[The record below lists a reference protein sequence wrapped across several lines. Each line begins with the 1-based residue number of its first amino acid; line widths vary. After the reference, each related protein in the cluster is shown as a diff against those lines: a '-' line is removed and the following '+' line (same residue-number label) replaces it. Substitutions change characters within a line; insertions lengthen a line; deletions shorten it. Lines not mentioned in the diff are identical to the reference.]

1 MLVIASVQYAQLLPL
16 LKISRSIV
24 MLNKLACNFSISARL
39 KAFFLLPWLI
49 ILCFGINHTSE
60 YLYDI
65 KLARKAIL
73 SIEISSEIDKLI
85 HELQKERGLSAGVID
100 RASKKNLV
108 LLQKQRQQT
117 DLRIEHAIDF
127 IERIEFTT
135 LQLNSIASQQVIN
148 DVLKEIFSSIERLS
162 KARKKIDNYES
173 HSYFAY
179 YSQFNEDL
187 LRLISQ
193 VQVHLKSTDQ
203 NRNSIDFLNLLK
215 LQEKSGQERGALN
228 GFLHTKQLY
237 ASQLQQVISYGNAQS
252 KLINDLFSV
261 SKTHHQLWLQRQ
273 LNSDSHQQVLIIRAL
288 LNEKLIRA
296 EQLAQLERE
305 IGYGGLIHDF
315 KNYILRGEVNYFES
329 FLTRLSTSQKYLTIF
344 NEISSLT
351 SDEKQAIY
359 IIEQTLNRYHQ
370 HILLAKTARDKG
382 RSAEQID
389 EEVRIDDSQAVAAI
403 KQLQQNEVGMDTGRW
418 WYLSSLRINKF
429 REISNHIRSEMQYLA
444 NHEEQKAIERLGL
457 YLAIFILVF
466 ITTLY
471 LSFLVV
477 KRIIEKIKYISTAMT
492 TMEIEHK
499 FNQPLKVKGND
510 EITDMVIAFNHMLA
524 ERNKSEGEQKISAAV
539 FKYASEAIMIT
550 NANNMIETVNPAF
563 CHISGFSIEEVLGKS
578 PNILNSGKHDS
589 HFYQKMW
596 QSLEQDNSWQGEIW
610 NKRKNGEIYPEFLA
624 ISVVRDQDKKPLQ
637 YISLFS
643 DITKHKKYEED
654 IWLQANY
661 DSLTGLPNRDLCLDR
676 LHNKLNEEIGEDS
689 DVTLL
694 FIDLDRFKFVND
706 TWGHSSGDELLQ
718 LAAIRLRNCIREKDT
733 VARFGGDEFVVLL
746 IGLSNRFAIER
757 VVNTI
762 LTSLSMPFHLRNN
775 NEAVVSASVGITVS
789 PSDGDNVELLLK
801 NADTAMYQA
810 KAAGR
815 NTFQFFTK
823 SMNEVVS
830 RRMHIE
836 QALRQAIKR
845 QEFVLHYQPVV
856 SLEDGEIIGAEAL
869 IRWQHPNKGLIY
881 PDSFIEIAEDAGLI
895 EPIGQWV
902 IEQACADLRHW
913 HDLGLKIQV
922 AVNVSSRQCKQTSQT
937 PIKEIIKKALKVN
950 DISPSS
956 LKVEITESL
965 LMDNSEEM
973 MTTLQDIRSLGV
985 AIYMDDFGTGYSSL
999 SYLKHFPI
1007 DVMKIDRS
1015 FIEGAI
1021 DDKTDA
1027 SLVEAVVLIGHS
1039 LSLKLVGEGI
1049 ETKQHY
1055 DYLRSL
1061 GCDYGQ
1067 GYFISKPIVS
1077 AALITLCQQAG
1088 SPPKW
1093 LTSN

>member
-1 MLVIASVQYAQLLPL
+1 MFQ
-16 LKISRSIV
+16 KF
-24 MLNKLACNFSISARL
+24 ACHFSIRARL
-39 KAFFLLPWLI
+39 KTFLLLPWLI
-49 ILCFGINHTSE
+49 ILSFGINHASD
-60 YLYDI
+60 YLEEI

-73 SIEISSEIDKLI
+73 SIEISSEIDDLI
-85 HELQKERGLSAGVID
+85 YELQKERGLSAGVIEQID
-100 RASKKNLV
+100 KKKLSQ
-108 LLQKQRQQT
+108 LQKQRLQT
-117 DLRIEHAIDF
+117 DLRIEHVIKF
-127 IERIEFTT
+127 IQRIELTK
-135 LQLNSIASQQVIN
+135 LELNTIATQQVIN
-148 DVLKEIFSSIERLS
+148 DVLKDIFVSINGLS
-162 KARKKIDNYES
+162 QTRSEIDNSES
-173 HSYFAY
+173 QNYFAY

-193 VQVHLKSTDQ
+193 VQVNLKSTEQ
-203 NRNSIDFLNLLK
+203 NRDNIDFLNLLR

-228 GFLHTKQLY
+228 ALLNTKQLY
-237 ASQLQQVISYGNAQS
+237 ASQLQQIITYGDAQTE
-252 KLINDLFSV
+252 LINNFFSV
-261 SKTHHQLWLQRQ
+261 SKSHHQLWLQRQ
-273 LNSDSHQQVLIIRAL
+273 LNSANNQQVLIIREL
-288 LNEKLIRA
+288 LNERLIRA

-315 KNYILRGEVNYFES
+315 KNYVLRGESNYFDS
-329 FLTRLSTSQKYLTIF
+329 FLTRLSSSQYYLTSF
-344 NEISSLT
+344 NDIANLT
-351 SDEKQAIY
+351 DNDKQAVE
-359 IIEQTLNRYHQ
+359 IIGQTLNRYHK
-370 HILLAKTARDKG
+370 HILLAKMSRDKG
-382 RSAEQID
+382 RHAEQID
-389 EEVRIDDSQAVAAI
+389 EEIRIDDSQAVAAI
-403 KQLQQNEVGMDTGRW
+403 KQLQQNDVGIDTEQW
-418 WYLSSLRINKF
+418 WHLSSLRIDEF
-429 REISNHIRSEMQYLA
+429 RAISNHIRSEMQTLA
-444 NHEEQKAIERLGL
+444 NNEEQKAIGSLVV
-457 YLAIFILVF
+457 YITTFILIF

-471 LSFLVV
+471 CSFFVV
-477 KRIIEKIKYISTAMT
+477 RRIVAKIKYISTSMTAM
-492 TMEIEHK
+492 EVEHK
-499 FNQPLKVKGND
+499 FNQPLEVKGND
-510 EITDMVIAFNHMLA
+510 ELTDMVIAFNHMLT
-524 ERNKSEGEQKISAAV
+524 ERSKSEGEQKISAAV

-550 NANNMIETVNPAF
+550 DANNKIETVNPAF
-563 CHISGFSIEEVLGKS
+563 CHISGFSAEEVLGKS

-596 QSLEQDNSWQGEIW
+596 QSLEQENSWQGEIW

-661 DSLTGLPNRDLCLDR
+661 DSLTGLPNRDLCIER
-676 LHNKLNEEIGEDS
+676 LHNKLNGELEGS
-689 DVTLL
+689 RDVALL

-706 TWGHSSGDELLQ
+706 TWGHSSGDDLLK

-746 IGLSNRFAIER
+746 VGLSNRFAIER
-757 VVNTI
+757 IVKSI
-762 LTSLSMPFHLRNN
+762 LTSLSMPFHLTES
-775 NEAVVSASVGITVS
+775 NEAVVSASIGVTVG
-789 PSDGDNVELLLK
+789 PEDGNSVELLLK

-815 NTFQFFTK
+815 NTYQFFTK
-823 SMNEVVS
+823 SMNEAVS

-836 QALRQAIKR
+836 QSLRQAIKQR
-845 QEFVLHYQPVV
+845 EFVLHYQPVV
-856 SLEDGEIIGAEAL
+856 SLSNGEIIGAEAL
-869 IRWQHPNKGLIY
+869 IRWQHPSKGLIY
-881 PDSFIEIAEDAGLI
+881 PDSFIEVAEEAGLI

-902 IEQACADLRHW
+902 IEQACADLKHW
-913 HDLGLKIQV
+913 QNLGLALQV
-922 AVNVSSRQCKQTSQT
+922 AVNVSSRQCKQTSKT
-937 PIKEIIKKALKVN
+937 PIKDIIKEALKDN
-950 DISPSS
+950 DISPSN

-965 LMDNSEEM
+965 LMDNSQEM
-973 MTTLQDIRSLGV
+973 MTTLQDIRDLGV

-1015 FIEGAI
+1015 FIAGSI

-1067 GYFISKPIVS
+1067 GYFISKPIIS
-1077 AALITLCQQAG
+1077 SEFITLCQQVG
-1088 SPPKW
+1088 RLPKW
-1093 LTSN
+1093 ST

>member
-1 MLVIASVQYAQLLPL
+1 MFQ
-16 LKISRSIV
+16 KF
-24 MLNKLACNFSISARL
+24 ACHFSIRARL
-39 KAFFLLPWLI
+39 KTFLLLPWLI
-49 ILCFGINHTSE
+49 ILSFGLNHASD
-60 YLYDI
+60 YLEEI

-73 SIEISSEIDKLI
+73 SIEISSEIDDLI
-85 HELQKERGLSAGVID
+85 YELQKERGLSAGVIEQID
-100 RASKKNLV
+100 KKKLSQ
-108 LLQKQRQQT
+108 LQKQRLQT
-117 DLRIEHAIDF
+117 DLRIEHVIKF
-127 IERIEFTT
+127 IQRIELTK
-135 LQLNSIASQQVIN
+135 LELNTIATQQVIN
-148 DVLKEIFSSIERLS
+148 DVLKDIFVSINGLS
-162 KARKKIDNYES
+162 QTRSEIDNSES
-173 HSYFAY
+173 QNYFAY

-193 VQVHLKSTDQ
+193 VQVNLKSTEQ
-203 NRNSIDFLNLLK
+203 NRDNIDFLNLLR

-228 GFLHTKQLY
+228 ALLNTKQLY
-237 ASQLQQVISYGNAQS
+237 ASQLQQIITYGDAQTE
-252 KLINDLFSV
+252 LINNFFSV
-261 SKTHHQLWLQRQ
+261 SKSHHQLWLQRQ
-273 LNSDSHQQVLIIRAL
+273 LNSANNQQVLIIREL
-288 LNEKLIRA
+288 LNERLIRA

-315 KNYILRGEVNYFES
+315 KNYVLRGESNYFDS
-329 FLTRLSTSQKYLTIF
+329 FLTRLSSSQYYLTSF
-344 NEISSLT
+344 NDIANLT
-351 SDEKQAIY
+351 DNDKQAVE
-359 IIEQTLNRYHQ
+359 IIGQTLNRYHK
-370 HILLAKTARDKG
+370 HILLAKMSRDKG
-382 RSAEQID
+382 RHAEQID
-389 EEVRIDDSQAVAAI
+389 EEIRIDDSQAVAAI
-403 KQLQQNEVGMDTGRW
+403 KQLQQNDVGIDTEQW
-418 WYLSSLRINKF
+418 WHLSSLRIDEF
-429 REISNHIRSEMQYLA
+429 RAISNHIRSEMQTLA
-444 NHEEQKAIERLGL
+444 NNEEKKAIGSLVV
-457 YLAIFILVF
+457 YITTFILIF

-471 LSFLVV
+471 CSFFVV
-477 KRIIEKIKYISTAMT
+477 RRIVAKIKYISTSMTAM
-492 TMEIEHK
+492 EVEHK

-510 EITDMVIAFNHMLA
+510 ELTDMVIAFNHMLT
-524 ERNKSEGEQKISAAV
+524 ERSKSEGEQKISAAV

-550 NANNMIETVNPAF
+550 DANNKIETVNPAF
-563 CHISGFSIEEVLGKS
+563 CHISGFSAEEVLGKS

-596 QSLEQDNSWQGEIW
+596 QSLEQENSWQGEIW

-661 DSLTGLPNRDLCLDR
+661 DSLTGLPNRDLCIER
-676 LHNKLNEEIGEDS
+676 LHNKLNGELEGS
-689 DVTLL
+689 RDVALL

-706 TWGHSSGDELLQ
+706 TWGHSSGDDLLK

-746 IGLSNRFAIER
+746 VGLSNRFAIER
-757 VVNTI
+757 IVKSI
-762 LTSLSMPFHLRNN
+762 LTSLSMPFHLTES
-775 NEAVVSASVGITVS
+775 NEAVVSASIGVTVG
-789 PSDGDNVELLLK
+789 PEDGNSVELLLK

-815 NTFQFFTK
+815 NTYQFFTK
-823 SMNEVVS
+823 SMNEAVS

-836 QALRQAIKR
+836 QSLRQAIKQR
-845 QEFVLHYQPVV
+845 EFVLHYQPVV
-856 SLEDGEIIGAEAL
+856 SLSNGEIIGAEAL
-869 IRWQHPNKGLIY
+869 IRWQHPSKGLIY
-881 PDSFIEIAEDAGLI
+881 PDSFIEVAEEAGLI

-902 IEQACADLRHW
+902 IEQACADLKHW
-913 HDLGLKIQV
+913 KNLGLALQV
-922 AVNVSSRQCKQTSQT
+922 AVNVSSRQCKQTSKT
-937 PIKEIIKKALKVN
+937 PIKDIIKEALKDN
-950 DISPSS
+950 DISPSN

-965 LMDNSEEM
+965 LMDNSQEM
-973 MTTLQDIRSLGV
+973 MTTLQDIRDLGV

-1015 FIEGAI
+1015 FIAGSI

-1067 GYFISKPIVS
+1067 GYFISKPIIS
-1077 AALITLCQQAG
+1077 SEFITLCQQVG
-1088 SPPKW
+1088 RMPKW
-1093 LTSN
+1093 ST

>member
-1 MLVIASVQYAQLLPL
+1 MFQ
-16 LKISRSIV
+16 KF
-24 MLNKLACNFSISARL
+24 ACHFSIRARL
-39 KAFFLLPWLI
+39 KAFLLLPWLI
-49 ILCFGINHTSE
+49 ILSFGLNHTSA
-60 YLYDI
+60 YLEDI

-85 HELQKERGLSAGVID
+85 HELQKERGLSAGVIH
-100 RASKKNLV
+100 RGSQKKLV
-108 LLQKQRQQT
+108 QLQKQRLKT
-117 DLRIEHAIDF
+117 DLYIERTIDF
-127 IERIEFTT
+127 IERINLTK
-135 LQLNSIASQQVIN
+135 LQLNSIANQQVIN
-148 DVLKEIFSSIERLS
+148 DVLKEIFLSIKFLS
-162 KARKKIDNYES
+162 QTRNEIDNYES
-173 HSYFAY
+173 SSYFAY
-179 YSQFNEDL
+179 FSLFNEQL

-193 VQVHLKSTDQ
+193 VHVHLKNTEQ
-203 NRNSIDFLNLLK
+203 NRDSIDFLNLLR

-228 GFLHTKQLY
+228 ALLNTKQLY
-237 ASQLQQVISYGNAQS
+237 ASQLQQVISYGNAQTE
-252 KLINDLFSV
+252 LINDLFSI
-261 SKTHHQLWLQRQ
+261 SKSHHQLWLQHQ
-273 LNSDSHQQVLIIRAL
+273 LNADNNQQVLIIRDL
-288 LNEKLIRA
+288 LNERLIRA
-296 EQLAQLERE
+296 EQLAQLEQE

-315 KNYILRGEVNYFES
+315 KNYVLRGESNYFDS
-329 FLTRLSTSQKYLTIF
+329 FLTRLSSSQNYLMIF
-344 NEISSLT
+344 NELANLT
-351 SDEKQAIY
+351 DDDKQAVEVIG
-359 IIEQTLNRYHQ
+359 QTLNRYHE
-370 HILLAKTARDKG
+370 HILLAKLSRDKG
-382 RSAEQID
+382 RHAEQID
-389 EEVRIDDSQAVAAI
+389 NEVRIDDSQAVAAI
-403 KQLQQNEVGMDTGRW
+403 KQLQQSDVGINTEQW
-418 WYLSSLRINKF
+418 WQLSSLRINEF
-429 REISNHIRSEMQYLA
+429 RAISNHIRSEMQSVA
-444 NHEEQKAIERLGL
+444 RTEEQKAIDSLVL
-457 YLAIFILVF
+457 YITTFIVIFIA
-466 ITTLY
+466 TLY
-471 LSFLVV
+471 FSFLVV
-477 KRIIEKIKYISTAMT
+477 RRIVAKIKYISTAMT
-492 TMEIEHK
+492 TMEVEHQ
-499 FNQPLKVKGND
+499 FNQPLKVKGKD
-510 EITDMVIAFNHMLA
+510 EITDMVIAFNHMLT

-550 NANNMIETVNPAF
+550 DANNKIETVNPAF
-563 CHISGFSIEEVLGKS
+563 CHISGFSVEEVLGKS
-578 PNILNSGKHDS
+578 PNILNSGKHDN

-596 QSLEQDNSWQGEIW
+596 QSLEQNNSWQGEIW

-661 DSLTGLPNRDLCLDR
+661 DSLTGLPNRDLCLER
-676 LHNKLNEEIGEDS
+676 LHNKLNEELDEDS
-689 DVTLL
+689 DVALL

-706 TWGHSSGDELLQ
+706 TWGHSSGDELLK
-718 LAAIRLRNCIREKDT
+718 LASIRLRNCIREKDT

-746 IGLSNRFAIER
+746 MGLSNRFAIER
-757 VVNTI
+757 VVKNI
-762 LTSLSMPFHLRNN
+762 LTSLSMPFHFGGN
-775 NEAVVSASVGITVS
+775 NEAVVSASIGVTVGPI
-789 PSDGDNVELLLK
+789 DGDSVELLLK

-815 NTFQFFTK
+815 NTYQFFTK
-823 SMNEVVS
+823 SMNEAVS

-836 QALRQAIKR
+836 QELRQAIKQ

-856 SLEDGEIIGAEAL
+856 SLSNGEIIGAEAL
-869 IRWQHPNKGLIY
+869 IRWQHPSKGLIY
-881 PDSFIEIAEDAGLI
+881 PDSFIEVAEEAGLI

-902 IEQACADLRHW
+902 IEQACADLKHW
-913 HDLGLKIQV
+913 HNLGLKLQV
-922 AVNVSSRQCKQTSQT
+922 AVNVSSRQCKQTSKT
-937 PIKEIIKKALKVN
+937 PITDIIKKALKVN
-950 DISPSS
+950 DISPSN

-973 MTTLQDIRSLGV
+973 KTTLQDIRRLGV

-1015 FIEGAI
+1015 FIAGSI

-1077 AALITLCQQAG
+1077 PAFITLCQQVA
-1088 SPPKW
+1088 SSPKW
-1093 LTSN
+1093 ST

>member
-1 MLVIASVQYAQLLPL
+1 MFQ
-16 LKISRSIV
+16 KF
-24 MLNKLACNFSISARL
+24 ACHFSIRARL
-39 KAFFLLPWLI
+39 KTFLLLPWLI
-49 ILCFGINHTSE
+49 ILCFGLNHTSD
-60 YLYDI
+60 YLEDI
-65 KLARKAIL
+65 KLSRKAIL
-73 SIEISSEIDKLI
+73 SIEISSEIDNLI
-85 HELQKERGLSAGVID
+85 YELQKERGLSAGVLD
-100 RASKKNLV
+100 RSSKKKLV
-108 LLQKQRQQT
+108 QLQKQRLQT
-117 DLRIEHAIDF
+117 DLRIEHTIEF
-127 IERIEFTT
+127 IQRIELT
-135 LQLNSIASQQVIN
+135 QLELNTIASQQVIN
-148 DVLKEIFSSIERLS
+148 EVIKDIFINIKNLPQ
-162 KARKKIDNYES
+162 ARSKIDDYDSQN
-173 HSYFAY
+173 YFAY
-179 YSQFNEDL
+179 YSLFNEDL

-193 VQVHLKSTDQ
+193 VQVHLKSTEQKRD
-203 NRNSIDFLNLLK
+203 SIDFLNLLK

-228 GFLHTKQLY
+228 ILLNTKQLY
-237 ASQLQQVISYGNAQS
+237 ASQLQQVISYGNAQTE
-252 KLINDLFSV
+252 LINDLFSV
-261 SKTHHQLWLQRQ
+261 SKSHHQLWLQRQ
-273 LNSDSHQQVLIIRAL
+273 LNSDNNQQVLIIRSL
-288 LNEKLIRA
+288 LNERLIRA

-315 KNYILRGEVNYFES
+315 KNYVLRGEANYFDS
-329 FLTRLSTSQKYLTIF
+329 FLTRLSSSQNYLTKF
-344 NEISSLT
+344 NDIANLT
-351 SDEKQAIY
+351 DGEKQAVG
-359 IIEQTLNRYHQ
+359 IIGQTLNRYHQ
-370 HILLAKTARDKG
+370 HILLAKMSRDKG
-382 RSAEQID
+382 RHAEQID
-389 EEVRIDDSQAVAAI
+389 DEIRIDDSQAVAAI
-403 KQLQQNEVGMDTGRW
+403 KRLQQNDVGIDTEQW
-418 WYLSSLRINKF
+418 WHLSSLRIDEF
-429 REISNHIRSEMQYLA
+429 RVISNHIRSEMQSLA
-444 NHEEQKAIERLGL
+444 SNEEQKAIDSLVV
-457 YLAIFILVF
+457 YVTTFILIF

-471 LSFLVV
+471 FSFLVV
-477 KRIIEKIKYISTAMT
+477 RRIVAKIKYISTAMT
-492 TMEIEHK
+492 TMEVEHK
-499 FNQPLKVKGND
+499 FNQLLKIRGND
-510 EITDMVIAFNHMLA
+510 EITDMVIAFNHMLTA
-524 ERNKSEGEQKISAAV
+524 RNKSESEQKISAAV
-539 FKYASEAIMIT
+539 FKYASEAIVIT
-550 NANNMIETVNPAF
+550 DANNKIETVNPAF
-563 CHISGFSIEEVLGKS
+563 CHISGFSVEEVLGKS
-578 PNILNSGKHDS
+578 PNILNSGKHDN

-624 ISVVRDQDKKPLQ
+624 ISVVRDKDKKPLQ

-661 DSLTGLPNRDLCLDR
+661 DSLTGLPNRDLCLER
-676 LHNKLNEEIGEDS
+676 LHNKLLKGVGGDNE
-689 DVTLL
+689 VALL

-706 TWGHSSGDELLQ
+706 TWGHSSGDELLK

-757 VVNTI
+757 VVKNI
-762 LTSLSMPFHLRNN
+762 LTSLSMPFHLGGN
-775 NEAVVSASVGITVS
+775 NEAVVSASIGVTVG

-815 NTFQFFTK
+815 NTYQFFTK
-823 SMNEVVS
+823 SMNEAVS

-836 QALRQAIKR
+836 QALRQAIKH

-856 SLEDGEIIGAEAL
+856 SLKNGEIIGAEAL
-869 IRWQHPNKGLIY
+869 IRWQHPSKGLIY
-881 PDSFIEIAEDAGLI
+881 PDNFIEVAEDAGLI

-902 IEQACADLRHW
+902 IEQACTDLKHW
-913 HDLGLKIQV
+913 HSLGLELQV
-922 AVNVSSRQCKQTSQT
+922 AVNVSSRQCKQTSKT
-937 PIKEIIKKALKVN
+937 PIKEIIKTALKVN
-950 DISPSS
+950 DISPSN

-1015 FIEGAI
+1015 FIAGSI

-1049 ETKQHY
+1049 ETKKHY

-1077 AALITLCQQAG
+1077 AEFIILCQQVT
-1088 SPPKW
+1088 SSPKW
-1093 LTSN
+1093 SN

>member
-1 MLVIASVQYAQLLPL
+1 MFQ
-16 LKISRSIV
+16 KF
-24 MLNKLACNFSISARL
+24 ACHFSIRARL
-39 KAFFLLPWLI
+39 KTFLLLPWLI
-49 ILCFGINHTSE
+49 ILSFGLNHASD
-60 YLYDI
+60 YLEEI

-73 SIEISSEIDKLI
+73 SIEISSEIDDLI
-85 HELQKERGLSAGVID
+85 YELQKERGLSAGVIEQID
-100 RASKKNLV
+100 KKKLSQ
-108 LLQKQRQQT
+108 LQKQRLQT
-117 DLRIEHAIDF
+117 DLRIEHVIKF
-127 IERIEFTT
+127 IQRIELTK
-135 LQLNSIASQQVIN
+135 LELNTIATQQVIN
-148 DVLKEIFSSIERLS
+148 DVLKDIFVSINGLS
-162 KARKKIDNYES
+162 QTRSEIDNSES
-173 HSYFAY
+173 QNYFAY

-193 VQVHLKSTDQ
+193 VQVNLKSTEQ
-203 NRNSIDFLNLLK
+203 NRDNIDFLNLLR

-228 GFLHTKQLY
+228 ALLNTKQLY
-237 ASQLQQVISYGNAQS
+237 ASQLQQIITYGDAQTE
-252 KLINDLFSV
+252 LINNFFSV
-261 SKTHHQLWLQRQ
+261 SKSHHQLWLQRQ
-273 LNSDSHQQVLIIRAL
+273 LNSANNQQVLIIREL
-288 LNEKLIRA
+288 LNERLIRA

-315 KNYILRGEVNYFES
+315 KNYVLRGESNYFDS
-329 FLTRLSTSQKYLTIF
+329 FLTRLSSSQYYLTSF
-344 NEISSLT
+344 NDIANLT
-351 SDEKQAIY
+351 DNDKQAVE
-359 IIEQTLNRYHQ
+359 IIGQTLNRYHK
-370 HILLAKTARDKG
+370 HILLAKMSRDKG
-382 RSAEQID
+382 RHAEQID
-389 EEVRIDDSQAVAAI
+389 EEIRIDDSQAVAAI
-403 KQLQQNEVGMDTGRW
+403 KQLQQNDVGIDTEQW
-418 WYLSSLRINKF
+418 WHLSSLRIDEF
-429 REISNHIRSEMQYLA
+429 RAISNHIRSEMQTLA
-444 NHEEQKAIERLGL
+444 NNEEKKAIGSLVV
-457 YLAIFILVF
+457 YITTFILIF

-471 LSFLVV
+471 CSFFVV
-477 KRIIEKIKYISTAMT
+477 RRIVAKIKYISTSMTAM
-492 TMEIEHK
+492 EVEHK

-510 EITDMVIAFNHMLA
+510 ELTDMVIAFNHMLT
-524 ERNKSEGEQKISAAV
+524 ERSKSEGEQKISAAV

-550 NANNMIETVNPAF
+550 DANNKIETVNPAF
-563 CHISGFSIEEVLGKS
+563 CHISGFSAEEVLGKS

-596 QSLEQDNSWQGEIW
+596 QSLEQENSWQGEIW

-661 DSLTGLPNRDLCLDR
+661 DSLTGLPNRDLCIER
-676 LHNKLNEEIGEDS
+676 LHNKLNGELEGS
-689 DVTLL
+689 RDVALL

-706 TWGHSSGDELLQ
+706 TWGHSSGDDLLK

-746 IGLSNRFAIER
+746 VGLSNRFAIER
-757 VVNTI
+757 IVKSI
-762 LTSLSMPFHLRNN
+762 LTSLSMPFHLTES
-775 NEAVVSASVGITVS
+775 NEAVVSASIGVTVG
-789 PSDGDNVELLLK
+789 PEDGNSVELLLK

-815 NTFQFFTK
+815 NTYQFFTK
-823 SMNEVVS
+823 SMNEAVS

-836 QALRQAIKR
+836 QSLRQAIKQR
-845 QEFVLHYQPVV
+845 EFVLHYQPVV
-856 SLEDGEIIGAEAL
+856 SLSNGEIIGAEAL
-869 IRWQHPNKGLIY
+869 IRWQHPSKGLIY
-881 PDSFIEIAEDAGLI
+881 PDSFIEVAEEAGLI

-902 IEQACADLRHW
+902 IEQACADLKHW
-913 HDLGLKIQV
+913 QNLGLALQV
-922 AVNVSSRQCKQTSQT
+922 AVNVSSRQCKQTSKT
-937 PIKEIIKKALKVN
+937 PIKDIIKEALKDN
-950 DISPSS
+950 DISPSN

-965 LMDNSEEM
+965 LMDNSQEM
-973 MTTLQDIRSLGV
+973 MTTLQDIRDLGV

-1015 FIEGAI
+1015 FIAGSI

-1067 GYFISKPIVS
+1067 GYFISKPIIS
-1077 AALITLCQQAG
+1077 SEFITLCQQVG
-1088 SPPKW
+1088 RLPKW
-1093 LTSN
+1093 ST

>member
-1 MLVIASVQYAQLLPL
+1 MFQ
-16 LKISRSIV
+16 KF
-24 MLNKLACNFSISARL
+24 ACHFSIRARL
-39 KAFFLLPWLI
+39 KAFLLLPWLI
-49 ILCFGINHTSE
+49 ILSFGLNHTNA
-60 YLYDI
+60 YLEDI

-85 HELQKERGLSAGVID
+85 HELQKERGLSAGVIH
-100 RASKKNLV
+100 RGSQKKLV
-108 LLQKQRQQT
+108 QLQKQRLKT
-117 DLRIEHAIDF
+117 DLYIERTIDF
-127 IERIEFTT
+127 IERINLTK
-135 LQLNSIASQQVIN
+135 LQLNSIANQQVIN
-148 DVLKEIFSSIERLS
+148 DVLKEIFLSIKFLS
-162 KARKKIDNYES
+162 QTRNEIDNYES
-173 HSYFAY
+173 SSYFAY
-179 YSQFNEDL
+179 FSLFNEQL

-193 VQVHLKSTDQ
+193 VHVHLKNTEQ
-203 NRNSIDFLNLLK
+203 NRDSIDFLNLLR

-228 GFLHTKQLY
+228 ALLNTKQLY
-237 ASQLQQVISYGNAQS
+237 ASQLQQVISYGNAQTE
-252 KLINDLFSV
+252 LINDLFSI
-261 SKTHHQLWLQRQ
+261 SKSHHQLWLQHQ
-273 LNSDSHQQVLIIRAL
+273 LNADNNQQVLIIRDL
-288 LNEKLIRA
+288 LNERLIRA
-296 EQLAQLERE
+296 EQLAQLEQE

-315 KNYILRGEVNYFES
+315 KNYVLRGESNYFDS
-329 FLTRLSTSQKYLTIF
+329 FLTRLSSSQNYLMIF
-344 NEISSLT
+344 NELANLT
-351 SDEKQAIY
+351 DDDKQAVE
-359 IIEQTLNRYHQ
+359 IIGQTLNRYHQ
-370 HILLAKTARDKG
+370 HILLAKLSRDKG
-382 RSAEQID
+382 RHAEQID
-389 EEVRIDDSQAVAAI
+389 NEVRIDDSQAVAAI
-403 KQLQQNEVGMDTGRW
+403 KQLQQSDVGINTEQW
-418 WYLSSLRINKF
+418 WQLSSLRINEF
-429 REISNHIRSEMQYLA
+429 RAISNHIRSEMQSVA
-444 NHEEQKAIERLGL
+444 RTEEQKAIDSLVL
-457 YLAIFILVF
+457 YITTFIVIFIA
-466 ITTLY
+466 TLY
-471 LSFLVV
+471 FSFLVV
-477 KRIIEKIKYISTAMT
+477 RRIVAKIKYISTAMT
-492 TMEIEHK
+492 TMEVEQQ
-499 FNQPLKVKGND
+499 FNQPLKVKGKD
-510 EITDMVIAFNHMLA
+510 EITDMVIAFNHMLT

-550 NANNMIETVNPAF
+550 DANNKIETVNPAF
-563 CHISGFSIEEVLGKS
+563 CHISGFSVEEVLGKS
-578 PNILNSGKHDS
+578 PNILNSGKHDN

-596 QSLEQDNSWQGEIW
+596 QSLEQNNSWQGEIW

-661 DSLTGLPNRDLCLDR
+661 DSLTGLPNRDLCLER
-676 LHNKLNEEIGEDS
+676 LHNKLNEELDEDS
-689 DVTLL
+689 DVALL

-706 TWGHSSGDELLQ
+706 TWGHSSGDELLK
-718 LAAIRLRNCIREKDT
+718 LASIRLRNCIREKDT

-746 IGLSNRFAIER
+746 MGLSNRFAIER
-757 VVNTI
+757 VVKNI
-762 LTSLSMPFHLRNN
+762 LTSLSMPFHIGGN
-775 NEAVVSASVGITVS
+775 NEAVVSASIGVTVGPI
-789 PSDGDNVELLLK
+789 DGDSVELLLK

-815 NTFQFFTK
+815 NTYQFFTK
-823 SMNEVVS
+823 SMNEAVS

-836 QALRQAIKR
+836 QELRQAIKQ

-856 SLEDGEIIGAEAL
+856 SLSNGEIIGAEAL
-869 IRWQHPNKGLIY
+869 IRWQHPSKGLIY
-881 PDSFIEIAEDAGLI
+881 PDSFIEVAEEAGLI

-902 IEQACADLRHW
+902 IEQACADLKHW
-913 HDLGLKIQV
+913 HNLGLKLQV
-922 AVNVSSRQCKQTSQT
+922 AVNVSSRQCKQTSKT
-937 PIKEIIKKALKVN
+937 PITDIIKKALKVN
-950 DISPSS
+950 EISPSN

-973 MTTLQDIRSLGV
+973 KTTLQDIRRLGV

-1015 FIEGAI
+1015 FIAGSI

-1077 AALITLCQQAG
+1077 PAFITLCQQVA
-1088 SPPKW
+1088 SSPKW
-1093 LTSN
+1093 SI

>member
-1 MLVIASVQYAQLLPL
+1 MFQKFV
-16 LKISRSIV
+16 
-24 MLNKLACNFSISARL
+24 CHFSIRARL
-39 KAFFLLPWLI
+39 KTFLLLPWLI
-49 ILCFGINHTSE
+49 ILCFGLNHTSE
-60 YLYDI
+60 YLEDI

-85 HELQKERGLSAGVID
+85 YELQKERGLSAGVID
-100 RASKKNLV
+100 RSSHKNLV
-108 LLQKQRQQT
+108 QLKKQRLRT
-117 DLRIEHAIDF
+117 DLRIDHTIDF
-127 IERIEFTT
+127 IQRIELTE
-135 LQLNSIASQQVIN
+135 LQLNTIASQQVIN
-148 DVLKEIFSSIERLS
+148 DVLKDIFVSITGLS
-162 KARKKIDNYES
+162 QTRSKIDDYQS
-173 HSYFAY
+173 GSYFAY

-193 VQVHLKSTDQ
+193 VQVHLKSNEQ
-203 NRNSIDFLNLLK
+203 NRDSIDFLNLLK

-228 GFLHTKQLY
+228 ALLNTKLLY
-237 ASQLQQVISYGNAQS
+237 ASQLQQVISYGNAQT

-261 SKTHHQLWLQRQ
+261 SKSHHQLWLQRQ
-273 LNSDSHQQVLIIRAL
+273 LNSGNNQQVLSIRSL

-315 KNYILRGEVNYFES
+315 KNYILRGEANYYDS
-329 FLTRLSTSQKYLTIF
+329 FLIRLSSSQNYLTMF
-344 NEISSLT
+344 NEIANLT
-351 SDEKQAIY
+351 DDEKQAVY

-370 HILLAKTARDKG
+370 HILIAKMSRDKG
-382 RSAEQID
+382 RHAEQID

-403 KQLQQNEVGMDTGRW
+403 KELQQNIVGIDTEQW
-418 WYLSSLRINKF
+418 WYLSSLRIDEF
-429 REISNHIRSEMQYLA
+429 REISNHIRSEMQDLA
-444 NHEEQKAIERLGL
+444 SHEEQQAIDSLVI
-457 YLAIFILVF
+457 YVTTFILVF
-466 ITTLY
+466 LTTLY
-471 LSFLVV
+471 FSFLVV
-477 KRIIEKIKYISTAMT
+477 RRIIAKIKYISTAMT
-492 TMEIEHK
+492 TMEVEHK

-510 EITDMVIAFNHMLA
+510 EISDMVIAFNQMLA
-524 ERNKSEGEQKISAAV
+524 ERNKSEGEQRISAAV

-550 NANNMIETVNPAF
+550 NADNMIETVNPAF

-578 PNILNSGKHDS
+578 PNILNSGKHDN

-661 DSLTGLPNRDLCLDR
+661 DSLTGLPNRGLCLER
-676 LHNKLNEEIGEDS
+676 LHNKLKEDKAEDS
-689 DVTLL
+689 EVALL

-746 IGLSNRFAIER
+746 VGLSNRFAIER
-757 VVNTI
+757 VVKNI
-762 LTSLSMPFHLRNN
+762 LASLSMPFHLRNN
-775 NEAVVSASVGITVS
+775 NEAVVSASIGVTVGPV
-789 PSDGDNVELLLK
+789 DGDNVELLLK

-823 SMNEVVS
+823 SMNETVS

-845 QEFVLHYQPVV
+845 QEFILHYQPVV
-856 SLEDGEIIGAEAL
+856 SLDTGEIIGAEAL
-869 IRWQHPNKGLIY
+869 IRWQHPDKGLIY
-881 PDSFIEIAEDAGLI
+881 PDSFIEIAEEAGLI

-902 IEQACADLRHW
+902 IEQACTDLRLW
-913 HDLGLKIQV
+913 HDLGMKIQV

-937 PIKEIIKKALKVN
+937 PIKDIIKKALKVN
-950 DISPSS
+950 NISPSS
-956 LKVEITESL
+956 LKVEITESS

-1015 FIEGAI
+1015 FIAGSI

-1067 GYFISKPIVS
+1067 GYFISKPIES
-1077 AALITLCQQAG
+1077 TALIALCQHVDN
-1088 SPPKW
+1088 PPKW
-1093 LTSN
+1093 SS

>member
-1 MLVIASVQYAQLLPL
+1 MFQ
-16 LKISRSIV
+16 KF
-24 MLNKLACNFSISARL
+24 ACHFSIRARL
-39 KAFFLLPWLI
+39 KTFLLLPWLI
-49 ILCFGINHTSE
+49 ILSFGINHASD
-60 YLYDI
+60 YLEEI

-73 SIEISSEIDKLI
+73 SIEISSEIDDLI
-85 HELQKERGLSAGVID
+85 YELQKERGLSAGVIEQID
-100 RASKKNLV
+100 KKKLSQ
-108 LLQKQRQQT
+108 LQKQRLQT
-117 DLRIEHAIDF
+117 DLRIEHVIKF
-127 IERIEFTT
+127 IQRIELTK
-135 LQLNSIASQQVIN
+135 LELNTIATQQVIN
-148 DVLKEIFSSIERLS
+148 DVLKDIFVSINGLS
-162 KARKKIDNYES
+162 QTRSEIDNSES
-173 HSYFAY
+173 QNYFAY

-193 VQVHLKSTDQ
+193 VQVNLKSTEQ
-203 NRNSIDFLNLLK
+203 NRDNIDFLNLLR

-228 GFLHTKQLY
+228 ALLNTKQLY
-237 ASQLQQVISYGNAQS
+237 ASQLQQIITYGDAQTE
-252 KLINDLFSV
+252 LINNFFSV
-261 SKTHHQLWLQRQ
+261 SKSHHQLWLQRQ
-273 LNSDSHQQVLIIRAL
+273 LNSANNQQVLIIREL
-288 LNEKLIRA
+288 LNERLIRA

-315 KNYILRGEVNYFES
+315 KNYVLRGESNYFDS
-329 FLTRLSTSQKYLTIF
+329 FLTRLSSSQYYLTSF
-344 NEISSLT
+344 NDIANLT
-351 SDEKQAIY
+351 DNDKQAVE
-359 IIEQTLNRYHQ
+359 IIGQTLNRYHK
-370 HILLAKTARDKG
+370 HILLAKMSRDKG
-382 RSAEQID
+382 RHAEQID
-389 EEVRIDDSQAVAAI
+389 EEIRIDDSQAVAAI
-403 KQLQQNEVGMDTGRW
+403 KQLQQNDVGIDTEQW
-418 WYLSSLRINKF
+418 WHLSSLRIDEF
-429 REISNHIRSEMQYLA
+429 RAISNHIRSEMQTLA
-444 NHEEQKAIERLGL
+444 NNEEKKAIGSLVV
-457 YLAIFILVF
+457 YITTFILIF

-471 LSFLVV
+471 CSFFVV
-477 KRIIEKIKYISTAMT
+477 RRIVAKIKYISTSMTAM
-492 TMEIEHK
+492 EVEHK

-510 EITDMVIAFNHMLA
+510 ELTDMVIAFNHMLT
-524 ERNKSEGEQKISAAV
+524 ERSKSEGEQKISAAV

-550 NANNMIETVNPAF
+550 DANNKIETVNPAF
-563 CHISGFSIEEVLGKS
+563 CHISGFSAEEVLGKS

-596 QSLEQDNSWQGEIW
+596 QSLEQENSWQGEIW

-661 DSLTGLPNRDLCLDR
+661 DSLTGLPNRDLCIER
-676 LHNKLNEEIGEDS
+676 LHNKLNGELEGS
-689 DVTLL
+689 RDVALL

-706 TWGHSSGDELLQ
+706 TWGHSSGDDLLK

-746 IGLSNRFAIER
+746 VGLSNRFAIER
-757 VVNTI
+757 IVKSI
-762 LTSLSMPFHLRNN
+762 LTSLSMPFHLTES
-775 NEAVVSASVGITVS
+775 NEAVVSASIGVTVG
-789 PSDGDNVELLLK
+789 PEDGNSVELLLK

-815 NTFQFFTK
+815 NTYQFFTK
-823 SMNEVVS
+823 SMNEAVS

-836 QALRQAIKR
+836 QSLRQAIKQR
-845 QEFVLHYQPVV
+845 EFVLHYQPVV
-856 SLEDGEIIGAEAL
+856 SLSNGEIIGAEAL
-869 IRWQHPNKGLIY
+869 IRWQHPSKGLIY
-881 PDSFIEIAEDAGLI
+881 PDSFIEVAEEAGLI

-902 IEQACADLRHW
+902 IEQACADLKHW
-913 HDLGLKIQV
+913 KNLGLALQV
-922 AVNVSSRQCKQTSQT
+922 AVNVSSRQCKQTSKT
-937 PIKEIIKKALKVN
+937 PIKDIIKEALKDN
-950 DISPSS
+950 DISPSN

-965 LMDNSEEM
+965 LMDNSQEM
-973 MTTLQDIRSLGV
+973 MTTLQDIRDLGV

-1015 FIEGAI
+1015 FIAGSI

-1067 GYFISKPIVS
+1067 GYFISKPIIS
-1077 AALITLCQQAG
+1077 SEFITLCQQVG
-1088 SPPKW
+1088 RMPKW
-1093 LTSN
+1093 ST

>member
-1 MLVIASVQYAQLLPL
+1 MFQ
-16 LKISRSIV
+16 KF
-24 MLNKLACNFSISARL
+24 ACHFSIRARL
-39 KAFFLLPWLI
+39 KTFLLLPWLI
-49 ILCFGINHTSE
+49 ILSFGLNHTSN
-60 YLYDI
+60 YLEGI

-73 SIEISSEIDKLI
+73 SIEISSEIDKLVY
-85 HELQKERGLSAGVID
+85 ELQKERGLSAGAID
-100 RASKKNLV
+100 RSSNKNLMQ
-108 LLQKQRQQT
+108 LQKQRRKT
-117 DLRIEHAIDF
+117 DQRIERTLEF
-127 IERIEFTT
+127 IERIELTQ
-135 LQLNSIASQQVIN
+135 LQLNSIANQEVIN
-148 DVLKEIFSSIERLS
+148 DVLNEIFLSIEMLS
-162 KARKKIDNYES
+162 QTRRNIDDYDS
-173 HSYFAY
+173 HGYFAF
-179 YSQFNEDL
+179 YSQLNEQL

-193 VQVHLKSTDQ
+193 VHVHLENNEQ

-228 GFLHTKQLY
+228 ALLNTKKLY
-237 ASQLQQVISYGNAQS
+237 ASQLQQVISYGNAQTQ
-252 KLINDLFSV
+252 LINDLFSI
-261 SKTHHQLWLQRQ
+261 SNSHHQLWLQRQ
-273 LNSDSHQQVLIIRAL
+273 LNSDSNQQVIIIRDL
-288 LNEKLIRA
+288 LNERLRRA

-315 KNYILRGEVNYFES
+315 KNYVLRGEVNYFNS
-329 FLTRLSTSQKYLTIF
+329 FLTRLSSSQNYLKIF
-344 NEISSLT
+344 NGIANLT
-351 SDEKQAIY
+351 DDEKHAVD
-359 IIEQTLNRYHQ
+359 IIGQTLSRYHQ
-370 HILLAKTARDKG
+370 HILLAKMSRDKG
-382 RSAEQID
+382 RHAEQID
-389 EEVRIDDSQAVAAI
+389 DEIRIDDSQAVAAI
-403 KQLQQNEVGMDTGRW
+403 KQLQQNDVGIDTVKW
-418 WYLSSLRINKF
+418 WQLSSLRIDEF
-429 REISNHIRSEMQYLA
+429 RAISNHIRSEMQYLA
-444 NHEEQKAIERLGL
+444 KNEEQKAIDSLVL
-457 YLAIFILVF
+457 YVTTFILIF

-471 LSFLVV
+471 FSFLVV
-477 KRIIEKIKYISTAMT
+477 RRIVAKIKYISTAMT
-492 TMEIEHK
+492 TMEVEHK
-499 FNQPLKVKGND
+499 FNQPLQVRGND
-510 EITDMVIAFNHMLA
+510 EITDMVIAFNQMLA

-550 NANNMIETVNPAF
+550 NANNKIETVNPAF
-563 CHISGFSIEEVLGKS
+563 CHISGYSVEEVLGRS
-578 PNILNSGKHDS
+578 PNILNSGKHDN

-661 DSLTGLPNRDLCLDR
+661 DSLTGLPNRDLCLER
-676 LHNKLNEEIGEDS
+676 LHNKLNEELTGDS
-689 DVTLL
+689 GVALL

-706 TWGHSSGDELLQ
+706 TWGHSSGDELLK

-757 VVNTI
+757 VVKNI
-762 LTSLSMPFHLRNN
+762 LTSLSMPFHLAGN
-775 NEAVVSASVGITVS
+775 NEAVVSASIGVTVG
-789 PSDGDNVELLLK
+789 PDDGNSVELLLK

-815 NTFQFFTK
+815 NTYQFFTK
-823 SMNEVVS
+823 SMNESVS

-836 QALRQAIKR
+836 QALRQAIKQ

-856 SLEDGEIIGAEAL
+856 SLSNGKIIGAEAL
-869 IRWQHPNKGLIY
+869 IRWQHPSKGLIY
-881 PDSFIEIAEDAGLI
+881 PDHFIEVAEEAGLI

-902 IEQACADLRHW
+902 IEQACADLKYW
-913 HDLGLKIQV
+913 HSLGLKLQV
-922 AVNVSSRQCKQTSQT
+922 AVNVSSRQCKQTSKT
-937 PIKEIIKKALKVN
+937 PIKDIIKRALKVN
-950 DISPSS
+950 DISPSN

-973 MTTLQDIRSLGV
+973 MTTLRDIRSLGV

-1015 FIEGAI
+1015 FIAGSI

-1067 GYFISKPIVS
+1067 GYFISKPITS
-1077 AALITLCQQAG
+1077 EAFITLCQQVTN
-1088 SPPKW
+1088 SPKW
-1093 LTSN
+1093 LN

>member
-1 MLVIASVQYAQLLPL
+1 MFQ
-16 LKISRSIV
+16 KF
-24 MLNKLACNFSISARL
+24 ACHFSIRARL
-39 KAFFLLPWLI
+39 KTFLLLPWLI
-49 ILCFGINHTSE
+49 ILSFGINHASD
-60 YLYDI
+60 YLEEI

-73 SIEISSEIDKLI
+73 SIEISSEIDDLI
-85 HELQKERGLSAGVID
+85 YELQKERGLSAGVIEQID
-100 RASKKNLV
+100 KKKLSQ
-108 LLQKQRQQT
+108 LQKQRLQT
-117 DLRIEHAIDF
+117 DLRIEHVIKF
-127 IERIEFTT
+127 IQRIELTK
-135 LQLNSIASQQVIN
+135 LELNTIATQQVIN
-148 DVLKEIFSSIERLS
+148 DVLKDIFVSINGLS
-162 KARKKIDNYES
+162 QTRSEIDNSES
-173 HSYFAY
+173 QNYFAY

-193 VQVHLKSTDQ
+193 VQVNLKSTEQ
-203 NRNSIDFLNLLK
+203 NRDNIDFLNLLR

-228 GFLHTKQLY
+228 ALLNTKQLY
-237 ASQLQQVISYGNAQS
+237 ASQLQQIITYGDAQTE
-252 KLINDLFSV
+252 LINNFFSV
-261 SKTHHQLWLQRQ
+261 SKSHHQLWLQRQ
-273 LNSDSHQQVLIIRAL
+273 LNSANNQQVLIIREL
-288 LNEKLIRA
+288 LNERLIRA

-315 KNYILRGEVNYFES
+315 KNYVLRGESNYFDS
-329 FLTRLSTSQKYLTIF
+329 FLTRLSSSQYYLTSF
-344 NEISSLT
+344 NDIANLT
-351 SDEKQAIY
+351 DNDKQAVE
-359 IIEQTLNRYHQ
+359 IIGQTLNRYHK
-370 HILLAKTARDKG
+370 HILLAKMSRDKG
-382 RSAEQID
+382 RHAEQID
-389 EEVRIDDSQAVAAI
+389 EEIRIDDSQAVAAI
-403 KQLQQNEVGMDTGRW
+403 KQLQQNDVGIDTEQW
-418 WYLSSLRINKF
+418 WHLSSLRIDEF
-429 REISNHIRSEMQYLA
+429 RAISNHIRSEMQTLA
-444 NHEEQKAIERLGL
+444 NNEEQKAIGSLVV
-457 YLAIFILVF
+457 YITTFILIF

-471 LSFLVV
+471 CSFFVV
-477 KRIIEKIKYISTAMT
+477 RRIVAKIKYISTSMTAM
-492 TMEIEHK
+492 EVEHK
-499 FNQPLKVKGND
+499 FNQPLEVKGND
-510 EITDMVIAFNHMLA
+510 ELTDMVIAFNHMLT
-524 ERNKSEGEQKISAAV
+524 ERSKSEGEQKISAAV

-550 NANNMIETVNPAF
+550 DANNKIETVNPAF
-563 CHISGFSIEEVLGKS
+563 CHISGFSAEEVLGKS

-596 QSLEQDNSWQGEIW
+596 QSLEQENSWQGEIW

-661 DSLTGLPNRDLCLDR
+661 DSLTGLPNRDLCIER
-676 LHNKLNEEIGEDS
+676 LHNKLNGELEGS
-689 DVTLL
+689 RDVALL

-706 TWGHSSGDELLQ
+706 TWGHSSGDDLLK

-746 IGLSNRFAIER
+746 VGLSNRFAIER
-757 VVNTI
+757 IVKSI
-762 LTSLSMPFHLRNN
+762 LTSLSMPFHLTES
-775 NEAVVSASVGITVS
+775 NEAVVSASIGVTVG
-789 PSDGDNVELLLK
+789 PEDGNSVELLLK

-815 NTFQFFTK
+815 NTYQFFTK
-823 SMNEVVS
+823 SMNEAVS

-836 QALRQAIKR
+836 QSLRQAIKQR
-845 QEFVLHYQPVV
+845 EFVLHYQPVV
-856 SLEDGEIIGAEAL
+856 SLSNGEIIGAEAL
-869 IRWQHPNKGLIY
+869 IRWQHPSKGLIY
-881 PDSFIEIAEDAGLI
+881 PDSFIEVAEEAGLI

-902 IEQACADLRHW
+902 IEQACADLKHW
-913 HDLGLKIQV
+913 KNLGLALQV
-922 AVNVSSRQCKQTSQT
+922 AVNVSSRQCKQTSKT
-937 PIKEIIKKALKVN
+937 PIKDIIKEALKDN
-950 DISPSS
+950 DISPSN

-965 LMDNSEEM
+965 LMDNSQEM
-973 MTTLQDIRSLGV
+973 MTTLQDIRDLGV

-1015 FIEGAI
+1015 FIAGSI

-1067 GYFISKPIVS
+1067 GYFISKPIIS
-1077 AALITLCQQAG
+1077 SEFITLCQQVG
-1088 SPPKW
+1088 RMPKW
-1093 LTSN
+1093 ST

>member
-1 MLVIASVQYAQLLPL
+1 MLQ
-16 LKISRSIV
+16 
-24 MLNKLACNFSISARL
+24 KLACHFSIRTRL
-39 KAFFLLPWLI
+39 KTFLLLPWLI
-49 ILCFGINHTSE
+49 ILCFGLNHTSD
-60 YLYDI
+60 YLEDI
-65 KLARKAIL
+65 KLSRKAIL
-73 SIEISSEIDKLI
+73 SIEISSEIDDLI
-85 HELQKERGLSAGVID
+85 YELQKERGLSAGVFD
-100 RASKKNLV
+100 RSSKKKLV
-108 LLQKQRQQT
+108 QLQKQRLQT
-117 DLRIEHAIDF
+117 DLRIEHTIRF
-127 IERIEFTT
+127 IQRIELT
-135 LQLNSIASQQVIN
+135 QLELNTIASQQVIN
-148 DVLKEIFSSIERLS
+148 DVLKDIFLNIEGLS
-162 KARKKIDNYES
+162 QARSKIDDYDSQN
-173 HSYFAY
+173 YFAY
-179 YSQFNEDL
+179 YSLFNEDL

-193 VQVHLKSTDQ
+193 VQVYLKSTEQ
-203 NRNSIDFLNLLK
+203 NRDSIDFLNLLK

-228 GFLHTKQLY
+228 ALLNTKQLY
-237 ASQLQQVISYGNAQS
+237 ASQLQQVISYGNAQTE
-252 KLINDLFSV
+252 LINDLFSI
-261 SKTHHQLWLQRQ
+261 SNSHHQLWLQRQ
-273 LNSDSHQQVLIIRAL
+273 LNSGSNQQVLIIRSL
-288 LNEKLIRA
+288 LNERLIRA

-315 KNYILRGEVNYFES
+315 KNYVLRGEANYFDS
-329 FLTRLSTSQKYLTIF
+329 FLTRLSSSQNYLTTF
-344 NEISSLT
+344 NDVANLT
-351 SDEKQAIY
+351 HDEKQAIEV
-359 IIEQTLNRYHQ
+359 IEQTLNRYHQ
-370 HILLAKTARDKG
+370 HILLAKMSRDKG
-382 RSAEQID
+382 RHAEQID
-389 EEVRIDDSQAVAAI
+389 DEIRIDDSQAVAAI
-403 KQLQQNEVGMDTGRW
+403 KQLQQSDVGIDTDQW
-418 WYLSSLRINKF
+418 WHLSSLRIDEF
-429 REISNHIRSEMQYLA
+429 RAISNHIRSEMQSLA
-444 NHEEQKAIERLGL
+444 SNEEQKAIDSLVL
-457 YLAIFILVF
+457 YVTTFILIFIA
-466 ITTLY
+466 TLY
-471 LSFLVV
+471 FSFLVV
-477 KRIIEKIKYISTAMT
+477 RRIVAKIKYISTAMT
-492 TMEIEHK
+492 TMEVEHK
-499 FNQPLKVKGND
+499 FNQPLKVRGND
-510 EITDMVIAFNHMLA
+510 EITDMVIAFNHMLT

-550 NANNMIETVNPAF
+550 DANNQIETVNPAF
-563 CHISGFSIEEVLGKS
+563 CHISGFSVEEVLGKS
-578 PNILNSGKHDS
+578 PNILNSGKHDN
-589 HFYQKMW
+589 HFYHKMW

-624 ISVVRDQDKKPLQ
+624 ISVVRDKDKKPLQ

-661 DSLTGLPNRDLCLDR
+661 DSLTGLPNRDLCLER
-676 LHNKLNEEIGEDS
+676 LHNKLLKGVGGDNE
-689 DVTLL
+689 VALL

-706 TWGHSSGDELLQ
+706 TWGHSSGDELLK

-757 VVNTI
+757 VVKNI
-762 LTSLSMPFHLRNN
+762 LTSLSMPFHLGGN
-775 NEAVVSASVGITVS
+775 NEAVVSASIGVTVG

-815 NTFQFFTK
+815 NTYQFFTK
-823 SMNEVVS
+823 SMNEAVS

-836 QALRQAIKR
+836 QALRQAIKH

-856 SLEDGEIIGAEAL
+856 SLKNGEIIGAEAL
-869 IRWQHPNKGLIY
+869 IRWQHPSKGLIY
-881 PDSFIEIAEDAGLI
+881 PDNFIEVAEDAGLI

-902 IEQACADLRHW
+902 IEQACTDLKHW
-913 HDLGLKIQV
+913 HSLGLELQV
-922 AVNVSSRQCKQTSQT
+922 AVNVSSRQCKQTSKT
-937 PIKEIIKKALKVN
+937 PIKDIIKTALKVN
-950 DISPSS
+950 DISPSN

-1015 FIEGAI
+1015 FIAGSI

-1077 AALITLCQQAG
+1077 ADFIILCQQVT
-1088 SPPKW
+1088 SSPKW
-1093 LTSN
+1093 SN

>member
-1 MLVIASVQYAQLLPL
+1 MSF
-16 LKISRSIV
+16 IV
-24 MLNKLACNFSISARL
+24 MFKQLAVDFSIRTRL
-39 KAFFLLPWLI
+39 RTFLLLPWLI
-49 ILCFGINHTSE
+49 ILGLGINHASE
-60 YLYDI
+60 YLHDI
-65 KLARKAIL
+65 KQARQATL
-73 SIEISSEIDKLI
+73 SIKISSEIDKLI

-100 RASKKNLV
+100 LAGKKNLFQ
-108 LLQKQRQQT
+108 LQKQRRQT
-117 DLRIEHAIDF
+117 DLRMKQSIDF
-127 IERIEFTT
+127 IQRIELT
-135 LQLNSIASQQVIN
+135 QLELKSIASKQVIN
-148 DVLKEIFSSIERLS
+148 DMLKDIFESIAVLSQE
-162 KARKKIDNYES
+162 RKKIDSYDN

-179 YSQFNEDL
+179 YSQFIEQL

-193 VQVHLKSTDQ
+193 IHVPLKNTEQ
-203 NRNSIDFLNLLK
+203 NRLSINFLNLLK

-228 GFLHTKQLY
+228 ALLNAKQLN
-237 ASQLQQVISYGNAQS
+237 ANQLQQVISYGSAQ
-252 KLINDLFSV
+252 KTLIDDLLSL
-261 SKTHHQLWLQRQ
+261 STPYHKLWLQRQ
-273 LNSDSHQQVLIIRAL
+273 LSSDSHQQVLIIRGS
-288 LNEKLIRA
+288 LNEKSSRA
-296 EQLAQLERE
+296 EQLTRLGRE

-315 KNYILRGEVNYFES
+315 KNYILRGETSYLDS
-329 FLTRLSTSQKYLTIF
+329 FLIRLSTIRRHLY
-344 NEISSLT
+344 ISSKINKLT
-351 SDEKQAIY
+351 HDEKQAIY
-359 IIEQTLNRYHQ
+359 IVEQTLTRYHQ
-370 HILLAKTARDKG
+370 HILLAKTSKDKG

-389 EEVRIDDSQAVAAI
+389 EEVRIDDSQAIAAI
-403 KQLQQNEVGMDTGRW
+403 KLLQHNEVGIDTGQW
-418 WYLSSLRINKF
+418 WYLSSLRIDKF
-429 REISNHIRSEMQYLA
+429 REISDHIRSDMQGFA
-444 NHEEQKAIERLGL
+444 SNEEQKAINRLGL
-457 YLAIFILVF
+457 YLTIFILAF

-471 LSFLVV
+471 FSFLVV
-477 KRIIEKIKYISTAMT
+477 KRIIDKIKYIRSAMT
-492 TMEIEHK
+492 TMQLEHK
-499 FNQPLKVKGND
+499 FNQPLKAIGND
-510 EITDMVIAFNHMLA
+510 EITDMVIAFNQMLA
-524 ERNKSEGEQKISAAV
+524 ERNKSESEQRISAAV

-550 NANNMIETVNPAF
+550 NASNEIETVNPAF
-563 CHISGFSIEEVLGKS
+563 CHISGYSAEEVLGKP

-661 DSLTGLPNRDLCLDR
+661 DSLTGLPNRDFFLDR
-676 LHNKLNEEIGEDS
+676 LHNVLNENIGGDNEIA
-689 DVTLL
+689 LL

-718 LAAIRLRNCIREKDT
+718 LAAIRLKNCMREKDT

-757 VVNTI
+757 VVKNI
-762 LTSLSMPFHLRNN
+762 LTSLSSPFHLRNN
-775 NEAVVSASVGITVS
+775 NEAVVSASIGVTVGPV
-789 PSDGDNVELLLK
+789 DGENVELLLK

-830 RRMHIE
+830 KRMGIE

-856 SLEDGEIIGAEAL
+856 LLDNGEIIGAEAL
-869 IRWQHPNKGLIY
+869 IRWQHPDKGLIY
-881 PDSFIEIAEDAGLI
+881 PDSFIEIAEEAGLI

-913 HDLGLKIQV
+913 HDLGIKIQV

-937 PIKEIIKKALKVN
+937 PIKDIIKKALKVN
-950 DISPSS
+950 NIAPSS
-956 LKVEITESL
+956 LKIEITENL

-973 MTTLQDIRSLGV
+973 KTTLQDIRSLGV

-1007 DVMKIDRS
+1007 DVLKIDRS
-1015 FIEGAI
+1015 FIEGSI

-1077 AALITLCQQAG
+1077 TALITLCQQAG

-1093 LTSN
+1093 SGLY